1 MKKKILFV
9 LNQMGA
15 GGVAKS
21 LSNLLF
27 HLEKYKDDYEVDLF
41 LLRKEGC
48 YINDVP
54 SYVNVME
61 SKGILKLFGSSQ
73 RETKKFGFFP
83 YLSRMVIACWTKI
96 FGNALPLKIGAQQNK
111 LSTEYDAAISFSHTQ
126 GGRDMAAGSVEFVLN
141 GVNAKKKFMVI
152 HGDVVIENLLT
163 KSTIK
168 NMKKFDKAFS
178 VSSSCSNQVKTTCPE
193 LTEVSDYL
201 YNTQRNDI
209 IVNNASV
216 GENPYNTNALN
227 LVMVSRLENQKAHL
241 RFLPIVK
248 KLHDEG
254 FKFVLN
260 IVGDGVLRDQIN
272 EYLLSNSMNEYVVM
286 HGSKSNPFP
295 YMKHADL
302 FVLVSYYEAAPMV
315 YNESQLVGTPVFTSR
330 IISADEMVGDLG
342 FVCDNNEQDIY
353 DKLKFVLQNP
363 QLIQQKREGLK
374 SFDYNNDAIIK
385 KLLSLID

>member
-83 YLSRMVIACWTKI
+83 YLSRMVIACWAKI
-96 FGNALPLKIGAQQNK
+96 FGNALPLKIGAKQNK

-168 NMKKFDKAFS
+168 NMKKFDKVFS
-178 VSSSCSNQVKTTCPE
+178 VSSSCSNQVKTACPE

-216 GENPYNTNALN
+216 GENPYNTYALN

-260 IVGDGVLRDQIN
+260 LVGDGVLRDQIN

-295 YMKHADL
+295 YIKYADL

-315 YNESQLVGTPVFTSR
+315 YNEAQLIGTPIFTSR

-342 FVCDNNEQDIY
+342 FVCNNNEQDIY

-363 QLIQQKREGLK
+363 QLIQQKRDELK
-374 SFDYNNDAIIK
+374 AFDYNNDAIIR
-385 KLLSLID
+385 KLLDYIN

>member
-96 FGNALPLKIGAQQNK
+96 FGNALPLKIGAKQNK
-111 LSTEYDAAISFSHTQ
+111 LSTEYDAAISFTHTQ
-126 GGRDMAAGSVEFVLN
+126 GGRDMSAGSVEFVLN
-141 GVNAKKKFMVI
+141 GVNAKKKFMVM
-152 HGDVVIENLLT
+152 HGDPIVENLLT

-168 NMKKFDKAFS
+168 NMKKFDKVFC
-178 VSSSCSNQVKTTCPE
+178 VSASCANQAKEHSPE
-193 LTEVSDYL
+193 LSPVVDFL

-209 IVNNASV
+209 ILNNSTLLDNMY
-216 GENPYNTNALN
+216 NPNTLN
-227 LVMVSRLENQKAHL
+227 LVTVSRLEHQKAHL
-241 RFLPIVK
+241 RLLPVIK

-260 IVGDGVLRDQIN
+260 IVGDGILKEQIN
-272 EYLLSNSMNEYVVM
+272 EYISSNSMNEYVVM
-286 HGSKSNPFP
+286 HGSQLNPFP
-295 YMKHADL
+295 YMKYADL
-302 FVLVSYYEAAPMV
+302 FIFPSYWESWGMVLTEAMLLKV
-315 YNESQLVGTPVFTSR
+315 PVFATR
-330 IISADEMVGDLG
+330 TCPAEEVVGSLG
-342 FVCDNNEQDIY
+342 FICENNEEDIY
-353 DKLKFVLQNP
+353 KQLKYVLQNP

-374 SFDYNNDAIIK
+374 SFNYNNDAIIK

>member
-15 GGVAKS
+15 GGIAKS

-27 HLEKYKDDYEVDLF
+27 HLEKYKDEYDVDLF

-54 SYVNVME
+54 SYVNIKE

-83 YLSRMVIACWTKI
+83 YISRMFIACWTKV
-96 FGNALPLKIGAQQNK
+96 FGNTLPLKIGSKQNK
-111 LSTEYDAAISFSHTQ
+111 LSGEYDAAISFTHTQ
-126 GGRDMAAGSVEFVLN
+126 GGHDMAAGSVEFVLN
-141 GVNAKKKFMVI
+141 GVRAKKKFMVV

-168 NMKKFDKAFS
+168 NMKKFDKVFS
-178 VSSSCSNQVKTTCPE
+178 VSSSCSNQVKDTCPE
-193 LTEVSDYL
+193 LTQVSDFL

-209 IVNNASV
+209 IINNASM

-272 EYLLSNSMNEYVVM
+272 DYLTSNSMNEYVVM

-295 YMKHADL
+295 YMKYADL

-315 YNESQLVGTPVFTSR
+315 YNEAQLIGTPIFTSR

-363 QLIQQKREGLK
+363 QLIQQKRDELK
-374 SFDYNNDAIIK
+374 AFDYNNDAIIK
-385 KLLSLID
+385 KLLDYIN

>member
-15 GGVAKS
+15 GGIAKS

-27 HLEKYKDDYEVDLF
+27 HLEKYKDEYDVDLF
-41 LLRKEGC
+41 LLRKDGC
-48 YINDVP
+48 YIKDIP
-54 SYVNVME
+54 TYVNVME
-61 SKGILKLFGSSQ
+61 SKGILKLFGASQ
-73 RETKKFGFFP
+73 KDTKKFGFGAYFARF
-83 YLSRMVIACWTKI
+83 LVACWTKV
-96 FGNALPLKIGAQQNK
+96 FGNSLPLKIGAKQNK
-111 LSTEYDAAISFSHTQ
+111 LTTKYDAAISFTHTQ

-141 GVNAKKKFMVI
+141 GVDAKKKFMVI

-168 NMKKFDKAFS
+168 NLKRFDKMFS
-178 VSSSCSNQVKTTCPE
+178 VSESCSNQVKSNAPE
-193 LTEVSDYL
+193 LINISDFL

-209 IVNNASV
+209 IINNSLL
-216 GENPYNTNALN
+216 EQNPYNKNALN

-260 IVGDGVLRDQIN
+260 IVGDGILREQIVDFIN
-272 EYLLSNSMNEYVVM
+272 NNDMSEYVIL

-295 YMKHADL
+295 YIKYADL
-302 FVLVSYYEAAPMV
+302 FVLASYYEAAPMV
-315 YNESQLVGTPVFTSR
+315 YNEAQLLKTPVFTSR
-330 IISADEMVGDLG
+330 IISSDEMIGDLG
-342 FVCDNNEQDIY
+342 FICENNEDSIY
-353 DKLKFVLQNP
+353 KQLKYVLQNP
-363 QLIQQKREGLK
+363 QLIQEKRKYLET
-374 SFDYNNDAIIK
+374 FDYNNNNIVK
-385 KLLSLID
+385 KLLNHID

>member
-96 FGNALPLKIGAQQNK
+96 FGNALPLKIGAKQNK

-141 GVNAKKKFMVI
+141 GIKAKKKFMVI
-152 HGDVVIENLLT
+152 HGDPVIENLLT
-163 KSTIK
+163 KSTVRNI
-168 NMKKFDKAFS
+168 KKFDKAFCVSKSCAEQAVEHSHELSS
-178 VSSSCSNQVKTTCPE
+178 VI
-193 LTEVSDYL
+193 DYL

-209 IVNNASV
+209 IINNSTLIDNMYA
-216 GENPYNTNALN
+216 PNTLN
-227 LVMVSRLENQKAHL
+227 LVTVSRLEHQKGHMRL
-241 RFLPIVK
+241 LPIIK

-286 HGSKSNPFP
+286 HGSQSNPFP
-295 YMKHADL
+295 YMKYADL
-302 FVLVSYYEAAPMV
+302 FIFPSRWESWGMVLTEAMLLKV
-315 YNESQLVGTPVFTSR
+315 PVFATR
-330 IISADEMVGDLG
+330 TCPAEEVVGDLG
-342 FVCDNNEQDIY
+342 FICENNEQDIY